1 MILKGIVTAGS
12 SGLRLDE
19 GARLLF
25 PELSKTRIRK
35 IIDWGGCV
43 VGGSM
48 VRVASRTLKAGE
60 ELILGVMEPERC
72 VERELRPDEIL
83 VDDREYLAVS
93 KEAGLNCQRTPYQL
107 KGTLEYMV
115 GVAFKERGNS
125 EPVRVVHR
133 LDRGTSGVMV
143 FPTSR
148 QPAAHLSALLKE
160 GTVEKRY
167 WALVR
172 GIPGTELWEVDAPIA
187 KVGSARYGVATPGRE
202 ARSGFRVLA
211 TGKGAALV
219 EATPHTGRTHQLR
232 VHLAYSGFPVVGDS
246 SYGGAPAPRMMLHC
260 RSMTFKAAEGRN
272 IRAVAPVD
280 SAFTTICREYGVEC
294 PAEE

>member
-1 MILKGIVTAGS
+1 MILKGIVTSEGG
-12 SGLRLDE
+12 GLRLDE
-19 GARLLF
+19 GAHLLF

-48 VRVASRTLKAGE
+48 VRVASRTLKTGDE
-60 ELILGVMEPERC
+60 IILGVLEPERC

-83 VDDREYLAVS
+83 LDDREYLAVS

-115 GVAFKERGNS
+115 GVAFRARGNS

-133 LDRGTSGVMV
+133 LDRGTSGVMI
-143 FPTSR
+143 FPTSQR
-148 QPAAHLSALLKE
+148 PAAHLSALLKE

-172 GIPGTELWEVDAPIA
+172 GIPETTQWEVDAPIA

-202 ARSGFRVLA
+202 ARSGFRILA
-211 TGKGAALV
+211 TGNGATLL
-219 EATPHTGRTHQLR
+219 EGTPHTGRTHQLR
-232 VHLAYSGFPVVGDS
+232 VHLAHCGLPVVGDS
-246 SYGGAPAPRMMLHC
+246 TYGHTPAHRMMLHC
-260 RSMTFKAAEGRN
+260 RSMAFKAAEGRL

-280 SAFTTICREYGVEC
+280 SSFGEICREYGVEC
-294 PAEE
+294 PS